1 MWGGGGGGE
10 GGEEDEEE
18 EEEEEEGRQSKMYGS
33 HLVVH
38 RVAFPACVKFM
49 SRQGVIL

>member
-1 MWGGGGGGE
+1 MTTEPQRVRAGCFTAKIKC
-10 GGEEDEEE
+10 EEE
-18 EEEEEEGRQSKMYGS
+18 GGRQSKLYGS